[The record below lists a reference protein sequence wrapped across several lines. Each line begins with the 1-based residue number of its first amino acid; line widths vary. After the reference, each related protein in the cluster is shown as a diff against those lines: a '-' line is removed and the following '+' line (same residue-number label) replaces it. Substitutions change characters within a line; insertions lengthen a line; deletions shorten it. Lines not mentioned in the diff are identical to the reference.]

1 MRNAARE
8 NFADFGEHFA
18 EAAPVYRADA
28 DDALASRAQL
38 DGGLVGRRTAF
49 VYFVQYHEPR
59 QLSRAEAFERFEV
72 TDDHCMAIIGTA
84 RDGRGRLY
92 FVCKNSW
99 GTDNPYGGLMYMSE
113 QYFRLNTVAV
123 VMKADKPAP
132 AHVGS

>member
-1 MRNAARE
+1 MLRAAGAR
-8 NFADFGEHFA
+8 
-18 EAAPVYRADA
+18 
-28 DDALASRAQL
+28 L
-38 DGGLVGRRTAF
+38 GGGRVVT
-49 VYFVQYHEPR
+49 QEER
-59 QLSRAEAFERFEV
+59 QRAFERFEV